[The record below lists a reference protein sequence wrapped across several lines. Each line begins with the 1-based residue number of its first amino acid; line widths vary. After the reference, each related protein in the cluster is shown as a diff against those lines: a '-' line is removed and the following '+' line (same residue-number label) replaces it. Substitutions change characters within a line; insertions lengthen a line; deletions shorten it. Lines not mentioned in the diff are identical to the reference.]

1 MSVDYRWQSLG
12 GILLDSTGDIALSEP
27 TGLESLE
34 DMIRSR
40 LKAAVNGW
48 QLYAIGAN
56 LQSAMGTVVS
66 EELEITLQRLVA
78 SSLTN
83 QFLQQG
89 DFQVATLAEGDM
101 VTVFVYI
108 NSTLIATAIA
118 TVNQPPQVSIV
129 TPTS

>member
-1 MSVDYRWQSLG
+1 
-12 GILLDSTGDIALSEP
+12 
-27 TGLESLE
+27 
-34 DMIRSR
+34 MIRSR

-56 LQSAMGTVVS
+56 LQSAMGTVIS